1 MIATKFLSKLFGKK
15 PKNTVDMWRFP
26 IERQIKQKQNLSKNF
41 KNPNSQMQ
49 KPLSWSLWAEFIW
62 VAYVTGGG

>member
-41 KNPNSQMQ
+41 KYPKWRKKTTLLEESR
-49 KPLSWSLWAEFIW
+49 KYI
-62 VAYVTGGG
+62 G

>member
-26 IERQIKQKQNLSKNF
+26 IKRQIKQKQNLSKNF
-41 KNPNSQMQ
+41 KDPKWRKKTKM
-49 KPLSWSLWAEFIW
+49 LAESRKYI
-62 VAYVTGGG
+62 G